1 MCPGV
6 AHQFLVRQPTEQK
19 TLFRVNLVHMNKIT
33 TRQYEMKSRAVA
45 AEATGEAILDAGM
58 DAFGTRRYHDVTLQD
73 MAAAAGVSVQTVMRR
88 FGSKEGLFDAVV
100 VRERKRIA
108 HRREVPAGS
117 DIDDAVAVLV
127 QHYEDDGLTVL
138 HFLSEEVGS
147 SRIAGVVEEGR
158 AVHRAWVEAYLGE
171 VFAGKVGAERQCVVD
186 AAVVTT
192 DLYSWKLLRIDA
204 GRSEA
209 DVVAVMVS
217 MLRAIERGME

>member
-1 MCPGV
+1 
-6 AHQFLVRQPTEQK
+6 
-19 TLFRVNLVHMNKIT
+19 MNET
-33 TRQYEMKSRAVA
+33 ATRPYEMKSRAVA

-58 DAFGTRRYHDVTLQD
+58 RAFGTRRYHDVTLQD

-88 FGSKEGLFDAVV
+88 FGSKEGLFDAVM
-100 VRERKRIA
+100 VRERKRIT

-117 DIDDAVAVLV
+117 DIADAVAVLV
-127 QHYEDDGLTVL
+127 QHYEEDGLTVL

-158 AVHRAWVEAYLGE
+158 AVHRAWVEAHLAD
-171 VFAGKVGAERQCVVD
+171 VFAEKFGAVRQRAVD

-204 GRSEA
+204 GRSEV

-217 MLRAIERGME
+217 MLRAIKRGME